1 MGFDKRSGE
10 GEVLS
15 DNAIRFHAAVN
26 KVQTMADGGI
36 RVLLDLPETEIASM
50 AQLAACQVGKIYLNV
65 TCTAVDD
72 YGRNN
77 T

>member
-1 MGFDKRSGE
+1 MGQVRATGE
-10 GEVLS
+10 GEVLT
-15 DNAIRFHAAVN
+15 DNAIRFSAAVN

-36 RVLLDLPETEIASM
+36 RVVLDLPETEIASM
-50 AQLAACQVGKIYLNV
+50 AQLAACQVDKIYLNI

-72 YGRNN
+72 YGRKR

>member
-1 MGFDKRSGE
+1 MT
-10 GEVLS
+10 
-15 DNAIRFHAAVN
+15 DNAIRFSAAVN

-36 RVLLDLPETEIASM
+36 RVVLDLPETEIASM
-50 AQLAACQVGKIYLNV
+50 AQLAACQVDKIYLNI

-72 YGRNN
+72 YGRKR